1 MEMEALERF
10 LRNGHETTT
19 LYNCLG
25 FVLFSL
31 RVTGREHYVDPVTF
45 KWLREGLGKFGFVLT
60 ALKHDHPEAEALL
73 AVKTR
78 EHGLITHGA
87 IICGNNPTL
96 LAHREGLGDE
106 IEGSLNVTDV
116 FRRYRHSRT
125 IGIKIRRI
133 RS

>member
-10 LRNGHETTT
+10 LRNGHETIAVS
-19 LYNCLG
+19 NCLG

-45 KWLREGLGKFGFVLT
+45 KWLREGLGKFGIVLT
-60 ALKHDHPEAEALL
+60 ALKYDHPEAKALL

-87 IICGNNPTL
+87 IICGYNPTL
-96 LAHREGLGDE
+96 LEYRDGFGGE
-106 IEGSLNVTDV
+106 IEGSSNVKDV
-116 FRRYRHSRT
+116 FRGCRNSRT
-125 IGIKIRRI
+125 IGIKIKRI
-133 RS
+133 